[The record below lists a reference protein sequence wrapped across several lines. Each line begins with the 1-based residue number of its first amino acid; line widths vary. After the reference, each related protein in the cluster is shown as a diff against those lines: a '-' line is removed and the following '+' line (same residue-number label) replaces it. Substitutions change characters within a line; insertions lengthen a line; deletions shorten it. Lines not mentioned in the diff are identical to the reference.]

1 MQDMLGVDPQVSGNF
16 SSCNNQMNMRFN
28 LEGLEMAKTTVYHVE
43 ALLERGI
50 RVLAYVGDVDFATAW
65 VGIEHWTRELEWS
78 GHSAFAGEELRPW
91 VVDGAEAGVYRS
103 HGPFTFAT
111 VKGAGHLVRR

>member
-1 MQDMLGVDPQVSGNF
+1 
-16 SSCNNQMNMRFN
+16 MRFYQ
-28 LEGLEMAKTTVYHVE
+28 EGLEMAKTTVHYVE

-50 RVLAYVGDVDFATAW
+50 RVLVYVGDVDFASGW
-65 VGIEHWTRELEWS
+65 VGIERWTRELEWS

-91 VVDGAEAGVYRS
+91 MFDEAEAGVFRT

-111 VKGAGHLVRR
+111 VKGAGHLVR